1 MISRCKLLGLLTP
14 YQAETLKKLQDLAK
28 AHPSEFWRPR
38 DVGAFRNSHHTKTLM
53 NLEKEGWVEKTC
65 LSSGTTRPTYG
76 YRISAAGRNMLEV
89 FRTIADVPLESVF
102 GRAADR
108 RCASMAKQ
116 LSMA

>member
-14 YQAETLKKLQDLAK
+14 YQAETLKKLQDLSNAR
-28 AHPSEFWRPR
+28 PLDFWRPR

-53 NLEKEGWVEKTC
+53 NLEKEGLVEKTQ
-65 LSSGTTRPTYG
+65 LSSGSSRPTYG
-76 YRISAAGRNMLEV
+76 YRISASGRTTLEV
-89 FRTIADVPLESVF
+89 FRTLADVPLESVF

-116 LSMA
+116 LCMA